1 MLGISKTNPSLEHR
15 LLTRVHR
22 SKHRW
27 LRFAMAVAIV
37 WGPSTP
43 FAQTFD
49 AFVQSEIES
58 RASVVP
64 GAAVAIIENGGA
76 PWVKVFGV
84 TRLGTDQP
92 VTPHSAFQLASISK
106 TFAGVALAMAAD
118 AGSLSLDEPV
128 QSVLT
133 DLRFADESKG
143 RSISMRHVVSQST
156 GLLPH
161 SYTNLIEDRM
171 SYPSIIKKLA
181 KAPFIC
187 APGNCYS
194 YQNVVFSLV
203 GDAIQ
208 ERTGQSYAD
217 YVRQKIF
224 IPLRMPDAW
233 MGLASDQERED
244 RVLVTPHLKTKNGWR
259 VAKPNERYYKVLP
272 AAGVNASISDMARW
286 LAAILGEST
295 VISPDLLGQV
305 TERVVSYRKRQGH
318 YPSDAPIT
326 DLGYAM
332 GFRTFSYRTLPGFLH
347 HGGYIRGMR
356 SELIAHPRSR
366 SGLVF
371 LTNAEPD
378 KLNRL
383 SLAFADYV
391 YNQSLVGQHL
401 GMGGGDE
408 TGALQLS
415 ARVPSE

>member
-1 MLGISKTNPSLEHR
+1 VLEISKTNPSLEHR
-15 LLTRVHR
+15 LLTRSHR

-27 LRFAMAVAIV
+27 LRFALAVAIV
-37 WGPSTP
+37 WGPLTL

-118 AGSLSLDEPV
+118 AGSLSLEEPV

-233 MGLASDQERED
+233 VGLASDQERGD
-244 RVLVTPHLKTKNGWR
+244 RVLVTPHLKTNNGWR

>member
-1 MLGISKTNPSLEHR
+1 MW
-15 LLTRVHR
+15 VHR
-22 SKHRW
+22 SKRRC
-27 LRFAMAVAIV
+27 LYFCTVVAIAF
-37 WGPSTP
+37 GPSAL
-43 FAQTFD
+43 FAHAFD
-49 AFVQSEIES
+49 EFVQHEIES
-58 RASVVP
+58 RARMVP
-64 GAAVAIIENGGA
+64 GAAVAIIENGRA

-84 TRLGTDQP
+84 TRLGSDQP
-92 VTPHSAFQLASISK
+92 VTRHSAFQLASISK

-118 AGSLSLDEPV
+118 EGVLSLDEPV

-133 DLRFADESKG
+133 DLRFADDSKG
-143 RSISMRHVVSQST
+143 RLISMRHVVSQST

-194 YQNVVFSLV
+194 YQNVAFSLV
-203 GDAIQ
+203 GDAIR

-217 YVRQKIF
+217 FVRQKIF
-224 IPLRMPDAW
+224 VPLRMPDAW
-233 MGLASDQERED
+233 VGLATDQERED
-244 RVLVTPHLKTKNGWR
+244 RVLVTPHLKTKSGWQ

-295 VISPDLLGQV
+295 VISPELLEQV
-305 TERVVSYRKRQGH
+305 TERVVAYKKRQGH

-356 SELIAHPRSR
+356 SELIAHPGSR

-391 YNQSLVGQHL
+391 YNQSSVGQHL
-401 GMGGGDE
+401 GVRGRDE

-415 ARVPSE
+415 ARAPSE

>member
-1 MLGISKTNPSLEHR
+1 MLGISKTNPCLEHG
-15 LLTRVHR
+15 LLRRVHP

-27 LRFAMAVAIV
+27 LCFAMVVAIV
-37 WGPSTP
+37 WGPPTL

-49 AFVQSEIES
+49 EFVQSEIES

-92 VTPHSAFQLASISK
+92 VTPHCAFQLASISK

-171 SYPSIIKKLA
+171 SYSSIIKKLA

-233 MGLASDQERED
+233 VGLASDQERGD
-244 RVLVTPHLKTKNGWR
+244 RVLVTPHLKTNNGWR